1 MGENLLH
8 QPGKYSRLLLEL
20 RVALSNKNQFDS
32 WFLYYTSNNDAITFI
47 NINMHKNPYVNLP
60 CRVDRNAITK
70 ELTIMIRRRKTTRKT
85 TIIIH
90 YFRSINP

>member
-8 QPGKYSRLLLEL
+8 QPGKYSRVLLEL

-47 NINMHKNPYVNLP
+47 NINMYKNPYVNLP
-60 CRVDRNAITK
+60 CRVDRNAITRVNNNDK
-70 ELTIMIRRRKTTRKT
+70 KKKDNKKNNNDNTLLQE
-85 TIIIH
+85 
-90 YFRSINP
+90 Y